1 MCCSD
6 SMHES
11 YFVYSVSS
19 ITLIELDI
27 TERVE
32 CHVSVRYKQKN
43 AHPITE
49 LQVSTLYNIV
59 VGVPSHTVE
68 VMSITIYSKD
78 RLVVVDSAPVLLRY
92 EYAQV

>member
-1 MCCSD
+1 M
-6 SMHES
+6 
-11 YFVYSVSS
+11 YSVSS

-32 CHVSVRYKQKN
+32 FHVSVRYKQTN

-68 VMSITIYSKD
+68 VMSITIYSND
-78 RLVVVDSAPVLLRY
+78 RLVVVDSAPVLLGY